1 MADITLKDITPIYF
15 LNAVRLL
22 KSDDYQVYCTL
33 DSVEIRFSNKRFLTK
48 AESDERFDFCYAL
61 KMFLDE
67 LKNSTVPIDREDFLR
82 AYSPVYR
89 HGKRYFKR

>member
-1 MADITLKDITPIYF
+1 MADITLKDITPIHF

-33 DSVEIRFSNKRFLTK
+33 DSVEIRFAHKRFLTK
-48 AESDERFDFCYAL
+48 QESDDRFDFCDSL
-61 KMFLDE
+61 KIFLDE
-67 LKNSTVPIDREDFLR
+67 LKNSDVPIDREDFLR

>member
-1 MADITLKDITPIYF
+1 MANITLKDVTPVHF
-15 LNAVRLL
+15 LNTVRLL

-33 DSVEIRFSNKRFLTK
+33 DSVEIRFAHKRFLTRQ
-48 AESDERFDFCYAL
+48 ESDDRFDFCYAL

-67 LKNSTVPIDREDFLR
+67 LKNSTVPIDKEDFLKE
-82 AYSPVYR
+82 YSPVYR

>member
-1 MADITLKDITPIYF
+1 MADITLKDITPIHF

-61 KMFLDE
+61 KMFLNE

-82 AYSPVYR
+82 VYSPVYR

>member
-1 MADITLKDITPIYF
+1 MADITLKDITPIHF

-33 DSVEIRFSNKRFLTK
+33 DSVEIRFAHKRFLTQK
-48 AESDERFDFCYAL
+48 ESDDRFDFCYAL

-82 AYSPVYR
+82 AYSPVYC

>member
-1 MADITLKDITPIYF
+1 MADITLKDITPIHF

-48 AESDERFDFCYAL
+48 AESDERFDFFYAL
-61 KMFLDE
+61 KMFLNE

-82 AYSPVYR
+82 VYSPVYR

>member
-1 MADITLKDITPIYF
+1 MSDITLKDITPIHF

-22 KSDDYQVYCTL
+22 KSDDYRIYCTL
-33 DSVEIRFSNKRFLTK
+33 DSVEIRFSQKRFLTV

-67 LKNSTVPIDREDFLR
+67 LKNSTVPVDKDDFLKE
-82 AYSPVYR
+82 YSPVYR
-89 HGKRYFKR
+89 HGKRYLKR

>member
-1 MADITLKDITPIYF
+1 MADITLKDITPIHF

-89 HGKRYFKR
+89 HGKRYFRR

>member
-1 MADITLKDITPIYF
+1 MANITLKDITPIHF

-33 DSVEIRFSNKRFLTK
+33 DSVEIRFAHKRFLTTQ
-48 AESDERFDFCYAL
+48 ESDERFDFCYAL

-67 LKNSTVPIDREDFLR
+67 LKNSTVPVDKDDFLKE
-82 AYSPVYR
+82 YSPVYR

>member
-1 MADITLKDITPIYF
+1 MADITLKDITPIHF

-33 DSVEIRFSNKRFLTK
+33 DSVEIRFAHKRFLNQK
-48 AESDERFDFCYAL
+48 ESDDRFDFCYAL

-67 LKNSTVPIDREDFLR
+67 LKNSEVPIDREDFLR

>member
-1 MADITLKDITPIYF
+1 MADITLKDITPIHF

-89 HGKRYFKR
+89 HGKRYFKC

>member
-1 MADITLKDITPIYF
+1 MADITLKDITPIHF

-22 KSDDYQVYCTL
+22 KSDDYQVYSTL

-61 KMFLDE
+61 KMFLNE

-82 AYSPVYR
+82 VYSPVYR

>member
-1 MADITLKDITPIYF
+1 MANITLKDITPIHF

-33 DSVEIRFSNKRFLTK
+33 DSVEIRFAHKRFLTTQ
-48 AESDERFDFCYAL
+48 ESDERFDFCFAL

-67 LKNSTVPIDREDFLR
+67 LKNSTVPVDKDDFLKE
-82 AYSPVYR
+82 YSPVYR

>member
-1 MADITLKDITPIYF
+1 MADITLKDITPIHF

-61 KMFLDE
+61 KMFLNE
-67 LKNSTVPIDREDFLR
+67 LKNSDVPIDRDDFLR
-82 AYSPVYR
+82 VYSPVYR

>member
-1 MADITLKDITPIYF
+1 MADITLKDITPIHF

-33 DSVEIRFSNKRFLTK
+33 DSVEIRFAYKRFLTR

-67 LKNSTVPIDREDFLR
+67 LKNSDVPIDREDFLR
-82 AYSPVYR
+82 LYSPVYR
-89 HGKRYFKR
+89 HGKRYIKR

>member
-1 MADITLKDITPIYF
+1 MADITLKDITPIHF
-15 LNAVRLL
+15 LNAVRFL

-67 LKNSTVPIDREDFLR
+67 LKNSTVPIDKEDFLR
-82 AYSPVYR
+82 VYSPVYR

>member
-1 MADITLKDITPIYF
+1 MADITLKDITPIHF

>member
-1 MADITLKDITPIYF
+1 MADITLKDITPIHF

-33 DSVEIRFSNKRFLTK
+33 DSVEIRFSQKRFLTR
-48 AESDERFDFCYAL
+48 AESDERFAFCYAL
-61 KMFLDE
+61 KMFLGE
-67 LKNSTVPIDREDFLR
+67 LKNSTVPIDREDFLS

>member
-1 MADITLKDITPIYF
+1 MANITLKDITPIHF

-33 DSVEIRFSNKRFLTK
+33 DSVEIRFAHKRFLTRQ
-48 AESDERFDFCYAL
+48 ESDERFDFCYAL

-67 LKNSTVPIDREDFLR
+67 LKNSTVPIDKEDFLKE
-82 AYSPVYR
+82 YSPAYR